1 MTHADYDQLK
11 GKTVVSAN
19 GEDVGSIG
27 QILHP
32 NQDMPAA
39 RGQHYFL
46 LNPGLMKDWFGGFD
60 TVYLP
65 ESAIDQVSA
74 KQVTLNLT
82 SQQIKQRGKRWTT
95 ETSGFASYRRA

>member
-27 QILHP
+27 QIFHP
-32 NQDMPAA
+32 NQDMPAE

-46 LNPGLMKDWFGGFD
+46 LNPGLMKDWFGGCD
-60 TVYLP
+60 KVYLP
-65 ESAIDQVSA
+65 ESAIAQVSA
-74 KQVTLNLT
+74 KQVTLNLI
-82 SQQIKQRGKRWTT
+82 SQQIKQRGTEWTT
-95 ETSGFASYRRA
+95 EPSGFASYRRA